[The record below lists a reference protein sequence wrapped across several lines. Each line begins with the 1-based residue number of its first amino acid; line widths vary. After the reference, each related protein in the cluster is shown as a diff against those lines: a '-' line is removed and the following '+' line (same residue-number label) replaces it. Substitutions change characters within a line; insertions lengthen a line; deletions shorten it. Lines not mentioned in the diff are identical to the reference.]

1 MPSAHTPLGERLH
14 ASPAALQLLEEL
26 RHRHGALLIHQSG
39 GCCDGSAPMCLR
51 QQDMLIG
58 DSDILVGVIGT
69 TPFYMARAQ
78 WTYWENCRLVL
89 DVEPGRAGMFSLEGG
104 SGTHFVTRPSLRE
117 NS

>member
-1 MPSAHTPLGERLH
+1 MPSAHTPLGERLS

-26 RHRHGALLIHQSG
+26 RHQHGALLIHQSG

-58 DSDILVGVIGT
+58 DGDILVGVIDT

-78 WTYWENCRLVL
+78 WTYWENCHLVL
-89 DVEPGRAGMFSLEGG
+89 DVEPGRAGMFSLEGSTG
-104 SGTHFVTRPSLRE
+104 RHFVIHSQPI
-117 NS
+117 